1 MRILREAVI
10 LNLDSEAVTK
20 DKEHRFSHTDIAC
33 RLLHKQSAGL
43 SAREHNLF
51 HRQPIEM

>member
-43 SAREHNLF
+43 SAREHTLF
-51 HRQPIEM
+51 H